1 MNFWTILIVRGGGRG
16 TGYDSASLPAQGSK
30 PGFLFGFIAPEREE
44 DEMVCRMSRCR
55 IWCAVL
61 ATTLLAVFSALRAGT
76 TGKITGVVRDERGR
90 PLPGVA
96 VQITGLRLG
105 GVTDADG
112 AYSILQVP
120 PGTHEVQ
127 ANMVGFRTLISR

>member
-1 MNFWTILIVRGGGRG
+1 
-16 TGYDSASLPAQGSK
+16 
-30 PGFLFGFIAPEREE
+30 
-44 DEMVCRMSRCR
+44 MVCRMSPCR

-61 ATTLLAVFSALRAGT
+61 AITLLAVFSALRAGT

-112 AYSILQVP
+112 TYSIL
-120 PGTHEVQ
+120 
-127 ANMVGFRTLISR
+127 